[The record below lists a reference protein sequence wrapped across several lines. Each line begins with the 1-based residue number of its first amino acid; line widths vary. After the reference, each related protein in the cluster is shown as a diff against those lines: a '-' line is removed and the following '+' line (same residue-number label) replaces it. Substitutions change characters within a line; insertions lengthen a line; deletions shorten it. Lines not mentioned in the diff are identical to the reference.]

1 MYPKKKQLAAL
12 VTLALSGA
20 QLHAQEVSENQ
31 TTGADGSD
39 RGFRLQRL
47 TEQIS
52 DGKAYVGKQ

>member
-31 TTGADGSD
+31 TTGADDMEVIEVS
-39 RGFRLQRL
+39 GFR
-47 TEQIS
+47 
-52 DGKAYVGKQ
+52 G